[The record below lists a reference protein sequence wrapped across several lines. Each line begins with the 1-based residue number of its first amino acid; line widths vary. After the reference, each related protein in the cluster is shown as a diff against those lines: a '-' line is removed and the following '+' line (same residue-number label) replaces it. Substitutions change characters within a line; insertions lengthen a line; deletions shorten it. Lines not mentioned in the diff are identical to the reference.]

1 MEIGKCPFCGGDTE
15 FIPVRPG
22 SAELSRVIRCNG
34 CGTEYVFALTGREEI
49 VKLFH
54 RRSNGNI
61 QRKT

>member
-1 MEIGKCPFCGGDTE
+1 MEIGKCPLCGGDAE
-15 FIPVRPG
+15 FIPLRPG

-34 CGTEYVFALTGREEI
+34 CGTEFVFVLNSREEI
-49 VKLFH
+49 IKLFQ